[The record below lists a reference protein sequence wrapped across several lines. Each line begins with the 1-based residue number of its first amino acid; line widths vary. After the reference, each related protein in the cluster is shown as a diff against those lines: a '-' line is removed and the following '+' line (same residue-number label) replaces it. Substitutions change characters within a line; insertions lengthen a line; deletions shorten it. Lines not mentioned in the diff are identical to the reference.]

1 MRLSSVAAAVTAAY
15 RGPYLKKGVLERQGN
30 EDDPE
35 EGEAPLRPCSGRLDK
50 VGDPNRGASPEE
62 AGTKRATE
70 SWWLQTGHASVEFTE
85 LVVSRDPS
93 GARARNQHPHSTIV
107 LCQQEDPT
115 VRSQG

>member
-1 MRLSSVAAAVTAAY
+1 MRLSLCCGRCCGRVSGAV
-15 RGPYLKKGVLERQGN
+15 LEEGVLERQGN